1 MIESETTNNCTHNL
15 IPKKSIFHSVE
26 IYKLGI
32 QNSEGI
38 QRGCQMKERRGG
50 EWTKRKGW
58 VGRENGRLVIPGEA
72 KRGYSPEEQT
82 GPP

>member
-1 MIESETTNNCTHNL
+1 
-15 IPKKSIFHSVE
+15 
-26 IYKLGI
+26 
-32 QNSEGI
+32 
-38 QRGCQMKERRGG
+38 MKERRGG